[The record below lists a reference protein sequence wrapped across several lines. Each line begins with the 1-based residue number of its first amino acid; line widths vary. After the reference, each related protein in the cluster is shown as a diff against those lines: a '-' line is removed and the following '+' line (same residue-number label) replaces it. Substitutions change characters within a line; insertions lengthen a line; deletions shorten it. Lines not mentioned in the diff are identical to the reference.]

1 MKINSIV
8 KKFLN
13 QEYIK
18 DLINEGKI
26 DETFREFMGD
36 FLDNNGEY
44 IVSVGEVI
52 QQLYNLINKVGIKYK
67 EGYNTKF
74 FKFISNYINRK
85 VYYIINKKQGYI
97 ADIDSIDFTPDID
110 DPHNFNKAYFTV
122 AFDDNTEEVISG
134 VNLKLL

>member
-36 FLDNNGEY
+36 FLNNNEQY
-44 IVSVGEVI
+44 IVSIGEVI

-67 EGYNTKF
+67 EGYSTKL
-74 FKFISNYINRK
+74 FKFISNYTNRR
-85 VYYIINKKQGYI
+85 VYYILNKKQGYI
-97 ADIDSIDFTPDID
+97 ADIDSIDFNPDVD
-110 DPHNFNKAYFTV
+110 DFHNFNELCFTV
-122 AFDDNTEEVISG
+122 AFDDSTEG
-134 VNLKLL
+134 VTPGINLKLL